1 MIMIEMNDLEQAWNG
16 LDERLER
23 HDVLLNELRR
33 RDVVD
38 GVRARLRLVST
49 RQFVQLAI
57 GILIV
62 LWAGGYWYDH
72 LGQTHLVVYGVA
84 LHLYGLG
91 LLVSAA
97 LQLTRLAQLDYRA
110 PVLEVQSR
118 LVALRRLRFVSERAL
133 LIAGFVA
140 WVPLLFIAM
149 HAAGFD
155 LWLTDPATVW
165 WNLAGGI
172 VMALF
177 VAWLSHRFRTGF
189 ERDAAGRSLRDAEAE
204 LAELVQE
211 VHN

>member
-1 MIMIEMNDLEQAWNG
+1 MIEMNDLEQAWNG

-23 HDVLLNELRR
+23 HDVLLKESRR

-97 LQLTRLAQLDYRA
+97 LQLARLAQLDYRA
-110 PVLEVQSR
+110 PVLEVQRR

-149 HAAGFD
+149 RAAGFD

-172 VMALF
+172 AMALL
-177 VAWLSHRFRTGF
+177 VAWLSHRFRAGF
-189 ERDAAGRSLRDAEAE
+189 EHDAAGRSLRDAEAE
-204 LAELVQE
+204 MAELLRDARD
-211 VHN
+211 